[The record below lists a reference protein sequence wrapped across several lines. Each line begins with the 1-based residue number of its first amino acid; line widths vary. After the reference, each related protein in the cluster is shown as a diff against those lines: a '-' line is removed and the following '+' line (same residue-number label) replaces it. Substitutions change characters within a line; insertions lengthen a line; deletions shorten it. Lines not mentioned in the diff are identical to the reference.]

1 MTQVYIIIHLFTYL
15 KEGLICFFHS
25 LFTLFI
31 NSCTLYCLPKKIG
44 YPAVLISGM
53 YWLNFYCCVSISYM
67 IFPRESLTWDCYC
80 ICYEMD
86 VEEMEV
92 DGTENHSLRNDKIP
106 KTLCGLDFCFH
117 VFNKMYIDDIIALEQ
132 CDVIPG
138 KHVILFRRFID
149 SRLT

>member
-1 MTQVYIIIHLFTYL
+1 MGLLFTYC
-15 KEGLICFFHS
+15 ICF
-25 LFTLFI
+25 
-31 NSCTLYCLPKKIG
+31 
-44 YPAVLISGM
+44 
-53 YWLNFYCCVSISYM
+53 
-67 IFPRESLTWDCYC
+67 
-80 ICYEMD
+80 EMD

>member
-1 MTQVYIIIHLFTYL
+1 
-15 KEGLICFFHS
+15 
-25 LFTLFI
+25 
-31 NSCTLYCLPKKIG
+31 
-44 YPAVLISGM
+44 
-53 YWLNFYCCVSISYM
+53 M

-80 ICYEMD
+80 ICYVMD

>member
-1 MTQVYIIIHLFTYL
+1 
-15 KEGLICFFHS
+15 
-25 LFTLFI
+25 
-31 NSCTLYCLPKKIG
+31 
-44 YPAVLISGM
+44 
-53 YWLNFYCCVSISYM
+53 M
-67 IFPRESLTWDCYC
+67 IFPRESLTWDCYY

-92 DGTENHSLRNDKIP
+92 DGTKNHSLRNDKIP